1 MALRPVYDGDQ
12 TSMVR
17 TINENFRDIEN
28 LFRVIRIKDETGLNR
43 ILIGKLP
50 DGTYGIVISK
60 EGEDVL
66 DAFS

>member
-12 TSMVR
+12 ESMVR
-17 TINENFRDIEN
+17 TLNENFRDIDN
-28 LFRVIRIKDETGLNR
+28 MFRVIRIKDETGLNR

-50 DGTYGIVISK
+50 DDTYGIVISK

>member
-1 MALRPVYDGDQ
+1 MALRPVYHTDNA
-12 TSMVR
+12 SMVR

-28 LFRVIRIKDETGLNR
+28 MLRVIRIKDEAGNSR

-50 DGTYGIVISK
+50 DGTYGIVMSK